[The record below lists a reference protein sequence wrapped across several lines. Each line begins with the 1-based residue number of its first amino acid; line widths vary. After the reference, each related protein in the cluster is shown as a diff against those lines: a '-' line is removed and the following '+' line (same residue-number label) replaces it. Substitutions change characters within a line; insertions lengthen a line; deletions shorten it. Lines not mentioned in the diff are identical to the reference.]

1 MYKKNMLQHYLA
13 FISLLLMELNYGLWF
28 SHSYFIFMPTY
39 HCIPLLKENPL
50 NNYFNWNSL
59 ISQSIYQPVR
69 YSCWP
74 IILNHLLQ
82 PWIRFTLDHTIILSV
97 INLPTSQVLMY
108 KYYWVVI
115 TMATGFPSLSSETQT
130 HVHLHS
136 LLLMR
141 WVLFNHVVMNHFYK
155 TNMVNVHLWSILPEE
170 VRQDHVIPDG
180 HFFFNTNCHSK
191 IGNLL

>member
-1 MYKKNMLQHYLA
+1 
-13 FISLLLMELNYGLWF
+13 MELNCGLWF
-28 SHSYFIFMPTY
+28 SHGYFIFMSTY

-97 INLPTSQVLMY
+97 INLPTNQVLMY
-108 KYYWVVI
+108 
-115 TMATGFPSLSSETQT
+115 TSLLSSHHHGNRFSFPSLLRLMEPVGVNNTGRVTHRGGTTSSHDTRAA
-130 HVHLHS
+130 LS
-136 LLLMR
+136 LRLQI
-141 WVLFNHVVMNHFYK
+141 
-155 TNMVNVHLWSILPEE
+155 NV
-170 VRQDHVIPDG
+170 QNAVIESSVWALVCKVTFEPA
-180 HFFFNTNCHSK
+180 
-191 IGNLL
+191 